1 MSDEEQLLKA
11 DGFDEAVLGVGRR
24 CGQPDLLVYDY
35 QKCCEVL
42 VKRDKMTY
50 EEAEEFMEY
59 NVVGAWVGDK
69 TPVFVNTDKEEL
81 TELYDLSEVKLNG
94 ETTN

>member
-1 MSDEEQLLKA
+1 MSDEEQMLKA
-11 DGFDEAVLGVGRR
+11 DGFDEAVLGVVRR

-69 TPVFVNTDKEEL
+69 TPVFVNTDKEEI

>member
-1 MSDEEQLLKA
+1 MDEEQLFKA

-24 CGQPDLLVYDY
+24 CGQPVLLVYDY

-69 TPVFVNTDKEEL
+69 TPVFVNTDKEEI

>member
-1 MSDEEQLLKA
+1 
-11 DGFDEAVLGVGRR
+11 
-24 CGQPDLLVYDY
+24 
-35 QKCCEVL
+35 
-42 VKRDKMTY
+42 MTY

-69 TPVFVNTDKEEL
+69 TPVFVNTDKEEI

-94 ETTN
+94 ETTH